1 MTEIKLTHYNA
12 KGKAETCRLILA
24 HAGKKYEDKRITVGR
39 KCCFD
44 AQLSVLNPVDKL
56 TYQHNKGYI

>member
-24 HAGKKYEDKRITVGR
+24 HAGKNYEDKRITVGR

-44 AQLSVLNPVDKL
+44 CRLSVDKL
-56 TYQHNKGYI
+56 IYIST